1 MEKMVGNTTI
11 VLGLL
16 SIFLVQ
22 PQACRDPIAS
32 HTLADDPNIVPYVTD
47 LHTGFILPNVLALE
61 ESSQRLH
68 TEALLL
74 STDAGNRE
82 QWLRVQDVWKETMVY
97 VQRLELLQIATLGNS
112 LRVVGGEDLRDEL
125 YSWPLTNL
133 CRVDQITASE
143 TFAEETFF
151 TDALVSVY
159 GLDAVEY
166 LLFASTET
174 VCPMQVTPVSDGLW
188 ESLGE
193 ENILR
198 NRAKYIAVLT
208 EKIREQTSMLSVDWN
223 DGFPFSLYQSNTEAL
238 QAIFTALFYMETMTK
253 ERKIAYP
260 LGLDGC
266 TLDCSEDI
274 ESKYAG
280 ISLENIRQNIE
291 AFVQIFF
298 GEYRSV
304 TETREI
310 TIAEHSF
317 ASIVQAR
324 ASTDII
330 ETIRVKSIDVLVTLD
345 TLEGSL
351 AEEIAQHPE
360 NLEIVL
366 EDLGVI
372 TNALK
377 WDIAAIVE
385 LEIPSD
391 AAGDND

>member
-11 VLGLL
+11 FLGLL

-22 PQACRDPIAS
+22 PQACRDPIVS
-32 HTLADDPNIVPYVTD
+32 HTLADDPNIVPYVTE
-47 LHTGFILPNVLALE
+47 LHTAFILPNVLALE

-68 TEALLL
+68 SQALLL
-74 STDAGNRE
+74 STDAGNRA
-82 QWLRVQDVWKETMVY
+82 QWLLVQDVWKETMIY
-97 VQRLELLQIATLGNS
+97 VQRLELLQVAAMGNS
-112 LRVVGGEDLRDEL
+112 LNVVGGEDLRDEI

-151 TDALVSVY
+151 QDALLSVY

-188 ESLGE
+188 VSLGE

-198 NRAKYIAVLT
+198 NRAKYVAVLT
-208 EKIREQTSMLSVDWN
+208 EKIRKNTSMLSVYWN

-238 QAIFTALFYMETMTK
+238 QEIFTALFYMETMTK

-260 LGLDGC
+260 LGLDDC
-266 TLDCSEDI
+266 NLDCSGDI
-274 ESKYAG
+274 ESKYSG
-280 ISLENIRQNIE
+280 VSLENIRQNVE

-304 TETREI
+304 IETREI

-317 ASIVQAR
+317 ASMVQAR

-330 ETIRVKSIDVLVTLD
+330 ETIRVKSIDVLVSLD
-345 TLEGSL
+345 ALEGSL
-351 AEEIAQHPE
+351 AEEIEQNPE
-360 NLEIVL
+360 NLEIIL
-366 EDLGVI
+366 EDFGVI

-385 LEIPSD
+385 LEIPND